1 MPDTD
6 TATDERT
13 TIRSGRNFERTNRLD
28 ASEAGEFLIAL
39 GQQLR
44 DGDELTISDDEW
56 ELPFAFGEPM
66 ELEVDFDG
74 MDDPELEIPGRT
86 DETAPTVE

>member
-1 MPDTD
+1 
-6 TATDERT
+6 
-13 TIRSGRNFERTNRLD
+13 
-28 ASEAGEFLIAL
+28 
-39 GQQLR
+39 
-44 DGDELTISDDEW
+44 
-56 ELPFAFGEPM
+56 M